1 MTRDLPSF
9 VPGQRYRIAIG
20 VAVGLVSLLVIV
32 VLGNHLAV
40 TRLRWRADVSSFG
53 RFDLSPLTR
62 QVLAGMTNDVRV
74 TVLFPRDSDL
84 YGNIEGLLREYS
96 ELQPRLRVRTVDYE
110 AEPATALLVRAGYK
124 LRPEDANMV
133 LFDGGSQVVRVAETE
148 LSSYDANL
156 SEMAKGSRR
165 EIRRSGFKGEQLFT
179 SALANLANTNT
190 LNAAFVVGHDENRN
204 DSDDPLMGHSLF
216 ARLLASKA
224 TGVGQRRIDG
234 TNEIPADVQLLVIVG
249 PAQPFL
255 PVEAERIARFL
266 AGGGRVLLTLNS
278 TYPIRSGL
286 EEILRD
292 WGIVAPPVY
301 VADTNNTM
309 GSFSVIAT
317 NFASHPVTMPLA
329 RNESR
334 LFFQRPRLVGTLP
347 PELMPADAPK
357 AQILVSTGPGGVTK
371 SELRSGTPSF
381 NPAIDRMFEVP
392 LAAASE
398 RGGVAEVAAGRG
410 NGRLL
415 VLGDSMV
422 FGNSA
427 FNSPGNVD
435 FAELSLAW
443 LMDRTQLLAIGP
455 KPIREY
461 QLFLTPRQTSTVKW
475 TLLGVLPGSVLALGF
490 LVWFR
495 RRS

>member
-9 VPGQRYRIAIG
+9 VPGRPYRVAAS
-20 VAVGLVSLLVIV
+20 VAVGILSLFVVV
-32 VLGNHLAV
+32 VLVNHLAV
-40 TRLRWRADVSSFG
+40 SRLHWRADVSELRGFE
-53 RFDLSPLTR
+53 LSPLTR

-84 YGNIEGLLREYS
+84 YGNIAGLLREYG
-96 ELQPRLRVRTVDYE
+96 EVQPHLRVRTVDYE

-124 LRPEDANMV
+124 LRPEDANLV
-133 LFDGGSQVVRVAETE
+133 LFDSGSQVVRVAETE
-148 LSSYDANL
+148 LSTFDANL
-156 SEMAKGSRR
+156 AEMAKGSRR

-190 LNAAFVVGHDENRN
+190 LNAAFVVGHDEHRT
-204 DSDDPLMGHSLF
+204 DSDDPLVGHSLF
-216 ARLLASKA
+216 ARLLESKA
-224 TGVGQRRIDG
+224 TVVTQRRVDG
-234 TNEIPADVQLLVIVG
+234 TNEIPADVQLLVIAG

-255 PVEAERIARFL
+255 PVEAERIGRFL
-266 AGGGRVLLTLNS
+266 AGGGRVLLTVNS
-278 TYPIRSGL
+278 TFPTRTGL
-286 EEILRD
+286 EDVLRD

-301 VADTNNTM
+301 VSDTNNTM
-309 GSFSVIAT
+309 GSFTVIAT
-317 NFASHPVTMPLA
+317 NFASHPVTLPLA
-329 RNESR
+329 RNDSR

-347 PELMPADAPK
+347 PEMMPADAPK
-357 AQILVSTGPGGVTK
+357 AQILVSTGPGGTTK

-392 LAAASE
+392 LVAAAE
-398 RGGVAEVAAGRG
+398 RGGVAGVAAGRG
-410 NGRLL
+410 NGRL
-415 VLGDSMV
+415 VVVGDSML

-427 FNSPGNVD
+427 FNSPANVD

-461 QLFLTPRQTSTVKW
+461 QLFLTPRQNRTVKW
-475 TLLGVLPGSVLALGF
+475 TLLGLLPGSVLALGF